1 MDFLLGRRA
10 LGDDLQVCF
19 GDHADV
25 AALDQQAAVDALVVP
40 ARATL
45 GRPFAALEQAHVG
58 FAGDDVAR
66 GLRDPGCDDHLDEL
80 TLDDGLG
87 GFAVQL
93 AVEGDDAAER
103 RLAVG
108 GVGQIVGLADAAFI
122 FRYHGDAAGVGML
135 DDHAGR
141 LGEALHALQRGVGVG
156 HVVERQLLAL
166 QLLGSGDAGFVRLF
180 DIEGGL
186 LVRVLAVAH
195 VLRLDELHVVG
206 AREQAA
212 IFGAELL
219 GALVDTAQVVGDHA
233 VVAGGVLERLERQVE
248 ALGVG
253 QPAVLQVVDH
263 CRVVLGIDHDGDVLV
278 VLRRAADHGRAAD
291 VDVLDGVRQGASGL
305 GHRGCERI
313 EVDRHQI
320 NRRDAMLGHHCA
332 IQVAAAEDAAV
343 DLRVQG
349 LHPAVHHLRE
359 AGVVGH
365 FDSRDAVVTQQLE
378 GAAGGED
385 LDAEG
390 FEVAGE
396 VDDAGLVGHADQRAA
411 HGKAGGMVGH

>member
-1 MDFLLGRRA
+1 M
-10 LGDDLQVCF
+10 
-19 GDHADV
+19 
-25 AALDQQAAVDALVVP
+25 
-40 ARATL
+40 
-45 GRPFAALEQAHVG
+45 
-58 FAGDDVAR
+58 
-66 GLRDPGCDDHLDEL
+66 
-80 TLDDGLG
+80 
-87 GFAVQL
+87 
-93 AVEGDDAAER
+93 
-103 RLAVG
+103 
-108 GVGQIVGLADAAFI
+108 
-122 FRYHGDAAGVGML
+122 
-135 DDHAGR
+135 
-141 LGEALHALQRGVGVG
+141 
-156 HVVERQLLAL
+156 
-166 QLLGSGDAGFVRLF
+166 
-180 DIEGGL
+180 
-186 LVRVLAVAH
+186 
-195 VLRLDELHVVG
+195 
-206 AREQAA
+206 
-212 IFGAELL
+212 
-219 GALVDTAQVVGDHA
+219 
-233 VVAGGVLERLERQVE
+233 LERLERQVE

-278 VLRRAADHGRAAD
+278 VLRRTADHGRAAD

-320 NRRDAMLGHHCA
+320 DRRDAILGHHCA
-332 IQVAAAEDAAV
+332 VQVAAAEDAAV